1 MVKLNEKL
9 LFSRTELIKDEDL
22 RNFTKLCLSKL
33 PDYFWLKSSSSSS
46 KYHPSDEHL
55 PGGLSLHTAR
65 AFDVGERLSNS
76 MLPNCNPDIIGV
88 SLLLHD
94 CARYGVDK
102 IPSTHSLNNHAELG
116 AEWVEK
122 IGKEIGLVEKYP
134 ETLESICKCIWSH
147 MGRWSSPVPEG
158 TDALIVHLADAVAAG
173 YTPVKGER
181 LPE

>member
-1 MVKLNEKL
+1 MVKLN
-9 LFSRTELIKDEDL
+9 TELLHTRAKLVKDEDL
-22 RNFTKLCLSKL
+22 RNFTILCLDRL
-33 PDYFWLKSSSSSS
+33 PEYFWIKPSSSTG
-46 KYHPSDEHL
+46 KYHPREEHL
-55 PGGLSLHTAR
+55 PGGLALHTAR
-65 AFDVGERLSNS
+65 AFDVGERISSS
-76 MLPNCNPDIIGV
+76 MLPNCNPDIIRV

-102 IPSTHSLNNHAELG
+102 VPSVHSLNNHAELG

-134 ETLESICKCIWSH
+134 EILESICKCIWSH

-158 TDALIVHLADAVAAG
+158 NDALIVHLADAVAAG

-181 LPE
+181 LE